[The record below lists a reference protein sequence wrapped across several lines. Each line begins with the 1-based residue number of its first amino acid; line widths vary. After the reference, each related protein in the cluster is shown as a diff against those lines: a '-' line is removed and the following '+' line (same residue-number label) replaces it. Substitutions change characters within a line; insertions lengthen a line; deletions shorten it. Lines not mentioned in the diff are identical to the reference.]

1 MLMPA
6 VMTPMVV
13 LFVNVMLGILEMDLI
28 VQVSEPFIPLF
39 NFFNLSAITYCLN
52 VYCFIDIN
60 ECLAN
65 PCHVNATCND
75 TEGSFVCQCD
85 AGYSGNGFNCSSRYT
100 FHSFL

>member
-39 NFFNLSAITYCLN
+39 NFFNLSANHLLFKCLLF
-52 VYCFIDIN
+52 YR
-60 ECLAN
+60 
-65 PCHVNATCND
+65 H
-75 TEGSFVCQCD
+75 
-85 AGYSGNGFNCSSRYT
+85 
-100 FHSFL
+100 